1 MSDPIKVD
9 FSDKGNGKGKGKGFS
24 STKEVYIPPEKAGLK
39 IAISIIITIVGAAI
53 AYYFMLPP
61 MNFGAIDF
69 YMYWLIVAAIF
80 VGANFLLS
88 KAVVRPEYVPFV
100 KKVAI
105 PPIII
110 VAILGVVLLVGYLTS
125 SVFFRATSYS
135 QLLTFTESEKIESS
149 VTKIDSTV
157 DFKNV
162 AMIDKDAAE
171 KLADKVLGDLSSLG
185 LESQFELATEYS
197 TQINYKGAPCRVYPL
212 RYGNFFKWI
221 NNTRDG
227 FPGYVIVNMNSQD
240 TELVLL
246 GDNENKAG
254 YMKYSP
260 TEYLHKNLRRVV
272 RFKNPTAIIGN
283 ISFEAD
289 DNGTPYWICEIIEKK
304 VGLIGGD
311 DVKGIVIVDAVTGE
325 QQYFSIEDVVAG
337 KATDESG
344 NTVSLSWIDQVY
356 NADLLVQQYN
366 YYGTYLNGFWNS
378 VFGQSGVKKATVG
391 SSYIAMDD
399 DVYIYTGVTSVTA
412 DESILGFILINQRT
426 KDAKFYSITG
436 ATEIAAQNSAE
447 GALQDKGWTATFPIL
462 INLDGEATYFMSM
475 KDASNVVK
483 GYAMVNVSNYNIVA
497 TDAADGNPDL
507 VKCINNYATA
517 LKDNKKDPINVDT
530 SVAPEDNVTEDKN
543 DGNNQPE
550 EKKTIVSGVVEEIRS
565 QIESGSTCYYVKLSG
580 VDKFV
585 KVSAETLPEAIF
597 FRTGDKLTFVIDDAD
612 KNAGWNT
619 AKELVIEEDVTE

>member
-9 FSDKGNGKGKGKGFS
+9 FSDKGKGNGKGKGFS

-39 IAISIIITIVGAAI
+39 IAISIIITLIGAAI
-53 AYYFMLPP
+53 AYYFMLPA
-61 MNFGAIDF
+61 MNFGAIEF
-69 YMYWLIVAAIF
+69 YMYWAVVAAIF
-80 VGANFLLS
+80 IGANFLLS
-88 KAVVRPEYVPFV
+88 KAFIRPEYIPYV
-100 KKVAI
+100 KRVAI

-110 VAILGVVLLVGYLTS
+110 VVILGVVLLVGYLAS
-125 SVFFRATSYS
+125 SVFFRAASYS
-135 QLLTFTESEKIESS
+135 ELLAFSESEKIESS

-171 KLADKVLGDLSSLG
+171 KLADKVLGDLATIG
-185 LESQFELATEYS
+185 LESQFEIADEYS
-197 TQINYKGAPCRVYPL
+197 TQINYKGDPCRVYPL
-212 RYGNFFKWI
+212 RYGNFFKWL
-221 NNTRDG
+221 NNTKDG
-227 FPGYVIVNMNSQD
+227 FPGYVIVNMNNQE
-240 TELVLL
+240 TNFVLL
-246 GDNENKAG
+246 DEETTAG

-260 TEYLHKNLRRVV
+260 TEFLQKNLRRIV
-272 RFKNPTAIIGN
+272 RFEYPTAIIGN

-304 VGLIGGD
+304 IGLIGGD
-311 DVKGIVIVDAVTGE
+311 DVKGIVMVDAVSGDSK
-325 QQYFSIEDVVAG
+325 YFSIDEVKSG
-337 KATDESG
+337 SATDAEG
-344 NTVSLSWIDQVY
+344 KTVSLSWIDQVY

-426 KDAKFYSITG
+426 KDAVFFSTTG
-436 ATEIAAQNSAE
+436 ATESAAQNSAQ

-507 VKCINNYATA
+507 VKCINNYSKV
-517 LKDNKKDPINVDT
+517 LKDTKNVLISVDT
-530 SVAPEDNVTEDKN
+530 SVVPENNNENNDNQTQGEDK
-543 DGNNQPE
+543 
-550 EKKTIVSGVVEEIRS
+550 TVSGVVEEIRS
-565 QIESGSTCYYVKLSG
+565 QIESGSTCYYVKLAG
-580 VDKFV
+580 VDKYV
-585 KVSAETLPEAIF
+585 KVSAATVPEAIF
-597 FRTGDKLTFVIDDAD
+597 FKTGDNLTFVVEDE
-612 KNAGWNT
+612 NAGWTT
-619 AKELVIEEDVTE
+619 ATELVVEEDVTE